1 LKRLGGFP
9 EGGRII
15 TMADR
20 YQDRPYPADDGYDR
34 GDDQH
39 APGRTESDPLAELA
53 RLIGQTDPFANLGGR
68 ANQQAHTN
76 QQVQPRSALRETYPP
91 PVEADDGPSAGP
103 PPWMQRVARQEAP
116 PPQDYAEDDDY
127 PAQDHLSA
135 EHPLRRYAAQHPE
148 PAADYGHP
156 PPFAEAD
163 QSLDPA
169 RYDDALFGELN
180 ADGHHAQHDPAY
192 SDDTYAYQDG
202 YDEGAE
208 EPAPKRRGGL
218 TTVLVVLAL
227 AVIGTGGAYAYRT
240 YIGSP
245 RSGQPPI
252 IKADTS
258 PTKIIPAPT
267 DPNAKVPDR
276 LAAGDGTE
284 KIVPREEAP
293 VDVNANTKA
302 GPRMVFPPLNQNANP
317 PSPASVAPN
326 TPPPA
331 NAGNGTM
338 PNNQPRAIKTFT
350 VRGDQPD
357 AAAVPVGTP
366 PAAAQPP
373 AAAKPATPARVA
385 ATPRAAPAA
394 ANANA
399 SANAPLSL
407 SPQAA
412 QQPAPVAEPRTHV
425 ATNAPVPIAPAAA
438 PSSGGYLVQVS
449 SQRNEAD
456 AQASY
461 RVLQGKFPGV
471 LGSHTPVIKRADLG
485 EKGVYYRAM
494 VGPFGSSEEASQFC
508 GSLKSAGGQCVIQR
522 N

>member
-1 LKRLGGFP
+1 
-9 EGGRII
+9 
-15 TMADR
+15 MADR
-20 YQDRPYPADDGYDR
+20 YQQRPYPADDGYDR

-39 APGRTESDPLAELA
+39 GQGTESDPLAELA
-53 RLIGQTDPFANLGGR
+53 RLIGQTDPFANIGGR
-68 ANQQAHTN
+68 ANQP
-76 QQVQPRSALRETYPP
+76 VQPRAQQREAYHP
-91 PVEADDGPSAGP
+91 PVEPDDAPASGP
-103 PPWMQRVARQEAP
+103 PPWMQRAARQES
-116 PPQDYAEDDDY
+116 PPQDYPEDDY
-127 PAQDHLSA
+127 APQEHPSA

-148 PAADYGHP
+148 HAPDYDRAP
-156 PPFAEAD
+156 SFAEAD
-163 QSLDPA
+163 QPLDPS
-169 RYDDALFGELN
+169 RYDDALYGQI
-180 ADGHHAQHDPAY
+180 DTGGQHDPAY
-192 SDDTYAYQDG
+192 ADDGYAYQDG
-202 YDEGAE
+202 YEDDGAE

-218 TTVLVVLAL
+218 TAVAVVLAL
-227 AVIGTGGAYAYRT
+227 AVIGTGGAFAYRT
-240 YIGSP
+240 YVGSP
-245 RSGQPPI
+245 RSGEPPI

-276 LAAGDGTE
+276 LASGDGTE

-293 VDVNANTKA
+293 VDVNANTKS

-317 PSPASVAPN
+317 PSPASVATN
-326 TPPPA
+326 TPLPP

-338 PNNQPRAIKTFT
+338 PNNQPRPIKTFT

-357 AAAVPVGTP
+357 SAAVPV
-366 PAAAQPP
+366 
-373 AAAKPATPARVA
+373 AT
-385 ATPRAAPAA
+385 AAPAPVRPVAPARAVPPPRTPPVA

-412 QQPAPVAEPRTHV
+412 QEPAPAAPEPRTHV
-425 ATNAPVPIAPAAA
+425 ANNAPVQIAPSSTAA

-449 SQRNEAD
+449 SQKNEAD

-461 RVLQGKFPGV
+461 RVLQSKFPGV
-471 LGSHTPVIKRADLG
+471 LGSHQPVIKRADLG
-485 EKGVYYRAM
+485 EKGIYYRAM
-494 VGPFGSSEEASQFC
+494 VGPFGSSEEASQLC